1 MDLSILAIPF
11 LMLSGIPQTIKLI
24 KTQKSDDLSVVTYG
38 FTFFGIGLIL
48 TGGTGTIFL
57 ANLTSFLIVGF
68 NLFLILIFR
77 YYGKNRRMRDTDAP
91 R

>member
-1 MDLSILAIPF
+1 
-11 LMLSGIPQTIKLI
+11 MLSGIPQTIKLI